1 VQTGFTALAAD
12 HYRAVAG
19 KKIGILANPT
29 TVTADLDHEVD
40 VMRDSPDV
48 DLVAVFGPEHGF
60 RGTTQAGYAEDF
72 YVDER
77 TGLPVYDLYG
87 KDVDGTADVLK
98 QSGIE
103 VMLFDIQDVGAR
115 FYTYIWS
122 MYTAMQ
128 AAARLG
134 VSFVVLDRPNP
145 ISGLRAEGPVFKPGF
160 ESGVGLAPIAQRHG
174 LTVGELAQLY
184 NAEFHVAVDLTVIA
198 MQGWDRGQYYEET
211 GLPWVPPSPN
221 MPTVDC
227 AVVYPG
233 TCLFEG
239 TNLSAGRG
247 TTKPF
252 ETVGAPFI
260 DYRWAAA
267 LNNSGL
273 PGVRFR
279 ECHFIPTFNKFANET
294 CGGVEL
300 HVTDRNAFDP
310 ALTGVEM
317 LVTAKALAAKDFQWV
332 EHGGRYWLD
341 LLSGSDY
348 VRNMIDAGGNSTDIA
363 AGWQDDLQEFAN
375 VRKRY
380 LIYR

>member
-1 VQTGFTALAAD
+1 VQTGFATLAAD
-12 HYRAVAG
+12 RYRAVAG
-19 KKIGILANPT
+19 KKVGILANPT

-40 VMRDSPDV
+40 VMRASPDI

-77 TGLPVYDLYG
+77 TGLPVYDLYD
-87 KDVDGTADVLK
+87 KDVDGASEVIG
-98 QSGIE
+98 QAGIE

-122 MYTAMQ
+122 MYTAMR

-134 VSFVVLDRPNP
+134 IPFVVMDRPNP

-174 LTVGELAQLY
+174 LTVGELAHLCNTEFQVF
-184 NAEFHVAVDLTVIA
+184 AELTVIP
-198 MQGWDRGQYYEET
+198 MQGWDRGQYYEDT

-252 ETVGAPFI
+252 ETVGAPFL
-260 DYRWAAA
+260 DYRWAEA

-300 HVTDRNAFDP
+300 HVTDRNSFDP
-310 ALTGVEM
+310 TRTGVEM
-317 LVTAKALAAKDFQWV
+317 LITAKALAPKEFEWV
-332 EHGGRYWLD
+332 AHGGRYWLD

-348 VRNMIDAGGNSTDIA
+348 VRNAIEAGESSTAIA
-363 AGWQDDLQEFAN
+363 AGWQDELQEFAN
-375 VRKRY
+375 VRERY
-380 LIYR
+380 LSYR

>member
-1 VQTGFTALAAD
+1 VQTGFAVLAAD
-12 HYRAVAG
+12 GYRAVAG
-19 KKIGILANPT
+19 KKVGILANPT

-40 VMRDSPDV
+40 VMRASPDV

-60 RGTTQAGYAEDF
+60 RGTAQAGWAEDF

-77 TGLPVYDLYG
+77 TGLPVYDLYD
-87 KDVDGTADVLK
+87 KDVDGATGVIG
-98 QSGIE
+98 QSGVE
-103 VMLFDIQDVGAR
+103 LMMFDIQDVGAR

-122 MYTAMQ
+122 MYTAMR

-134 VSFVVLDRPNP
+134 IPFVVLDRPNP

-174 LTVGELAQLY
+174 LTVGELAQLC
-184 NAEFHVAVDLTVIA
+184 NTEFGVSADLTVIPV
-198 MQGWDRGQYYEET
+198 QGWDRQQFYEHT

-252 ETVGAPFI
+252 ETLGAPFI
-260 DYRWAAA
+260 DYRWAEA

-294 CGGVEL
+294 CAGVEL

-310 ALTGVEM
+310 TRTGVEM
-317 LVTAKALAAKDFQWV
+317 LITAKAFAGFEWH
-332 EHGGRYWLD
+332 ENGGRYWLD

-348 VRNMIDAGGNSTDIA
+348 VRNAIDAGRSSTEIA
-363 AGWQDDLQEFAN
+363 AGWQDELREFAN
-375 VRKRY
+375 VRERY
-380 LIYR
+380 LIYS